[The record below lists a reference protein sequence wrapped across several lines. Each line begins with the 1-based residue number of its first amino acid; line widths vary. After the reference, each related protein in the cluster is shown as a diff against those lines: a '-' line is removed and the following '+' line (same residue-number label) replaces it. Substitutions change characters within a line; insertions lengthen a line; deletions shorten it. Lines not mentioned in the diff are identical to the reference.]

1 MPGQPMPRPVDTDD
15 LPEYPI
21 SASDRLD
28 SHFFISWNLKR
39 WRKSVLRRLAE
50 PEVGWYAFQLIC
62 EAHDET
68 PVGTLP
74 TDERLLAE
82 AVGVSLDRWRQLC
95 ERDITPLHN
104 WHPVRCDN
112 GEIRYAH
119 PVVQEV
125 ALEALKL
132 RRKYLDDMEQR
143 REAKRLKDLGDM
155 IEHRIKAPQVLRA
168 KGFLEAFNAWLE
180 EHYPGVR
187 RTEDFI
193 HRALSD
199 YQLKMSP

>member
-74 TDERLLAE
+74 TDERLLTE

-95 ERDITPLHN
+95 KRDITPLHN
-104 WHPVRCDN
+104 WYFVRCDN

-125 ALEALKL
+125 ALKALNS
-132 RRKYLDDMEQR
+132 RRKSLDDMEQR
-143 REAKRLKDLGDM
+143 RYAKRLKDLGDM
-155 IEHRIKAPQVLRA
+155 IEHRIKAPQVLRVP
-168 KGFLEAFNAWLE
+168 GFLEAFNAWLE

-187 RTEDFI
+187 RTEGFI